1 MGLFDIFKRGE
12 QVYLDD
18 LAHAHKIASEA
29 LAVFDKV
36 KGDLTDAQN
45 LLALVEQDSAE
56 EIDRLNGY
64 IAHEQARIAEAKST
78 REKHAAVVAKID
90 ALTSP

>member
-12 QVYLDD
+12 KVYLDD
-18 LAHAHKIASEA
+18 LAHAHQIATEA
-29 LAVFDKV
+29 LGVFDKV
-36 KGDLTDAQN
+36 RADLNDAQN
-45 LLALVEQDSAE
+45 LLALVEQDSAS

-64 IAHEQARIAEAKST
+64 IAHEAARIAEARAT
-78 REKHAAVVAKID
+78 REKHAAVVSKIE